1 MNARDE
7 RTGATALV
15 WAVGGNKTNVAQLLI
30 ANGADPN
37 LADNAGRTPLMLAV
51 SLGNEVLVRGLLAAK
66 ADPSAADSEGM
77 TAKDWAEKHKR
88 PELIEL
94 LALPKAGG

>member
-1 MNARDE
+1 
-7 RTGATALV
+7 
-15 WAVGGNKTNVAQLLI
+15 
-30 ANGADPN
+30 
-37 LADNAGRTPLMLAV
+37 MLAV

-77 TAKDWAEKHKR
+77 TAKDWAEKHNR

-94 LALPKAGG
+94 LELPNAGS

>member
-1 MNARDE
+1 VKAPPF
-7 RTGATALV
+7 
-15 WAVGGNKTNVAQLLI
+15 

-77 TAKDWAEKHKR
+77 TAKDWAEKHNR

-94 LALPKAGG
+94 LELPTAGSNCRTLVGGAGWTANRPAAFG